1 VVPYARSADRWPDH
15 RSSLRAAAVAR
26 ILVVR
31 VRRPPPG
38 SGGRGPPESFERA
51 DGATRLA
58 HLTDRVLMTAEAHTA
73 LQAELEHLQT
83 VKRREIA
90 ERIKT
95 AREWGDLKENS
106 EYHDAKNDQAH
117 LETKILR
124 IREQLLAAEVREVE
138 TQTHTVGFGSRVEVE
153 DAGSGKKTTYT
164 LVSAPE
170 AAPADGKLSID
181 SPVGRALVGARVNDT
196 IKLETPR
203 GVRELKVVAIGG

>member
-1 VVPYARSADRWPDH
+1 MIGLSDPVV
-15 RSSLRAAAVAR
+15 
-26 ILVVR
+26 I
-31 VRRPPPG
+31 
-38 SGGRGPPESFERA
+38 
-51 DGATRLA
+51 
-58 HLTDRVLMTAEAHTA
+58 TAEGLAA
-73 LQAELEHLQT
+73 LQAELEHLET
-83 VKRREIA
+83 AARREIA

-138 TQTHTVGFGSRVEVE
+138 TQTDVVGFGSKVEVE
-153 DAGSGKKTTYT
+153 DAGSGRRQTYS

-181 SPVGRALVGARVNDT
+181 SPVGKALVGARVGDERT
-196 IKLETPR
+196 LETPR
-203 GVRELKVVAIGG
+203 GARTLKIVAIG